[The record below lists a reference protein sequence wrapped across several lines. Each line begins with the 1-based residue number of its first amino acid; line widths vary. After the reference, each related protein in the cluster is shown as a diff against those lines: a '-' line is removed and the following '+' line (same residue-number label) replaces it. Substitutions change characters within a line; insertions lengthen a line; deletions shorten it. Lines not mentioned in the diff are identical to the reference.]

1 MEPPVADDTPFNPR
15 AALAEV
21 NAEAQA
27 ELEQKPPVD
36 NRLWRVGGWFLLM
49 AASAAV
55 VVPMLMFAWQ
65 HAATWSLVNSA
76 PLDTKQILQSDWA
89 SSNSPDYLEAVAE
102 ISLQAPTVDEANAF
116 VAARRATQLD
126 PTRASAWA
134 ILAYLETR
142 QTDGKVSDVALDA
155 LTRSMDACPL
165 CDADL
170 IRWRFNFVLANWA
183 SMPEAIRDRAFEHAD
198 LLRWIG
204 PNEEF
209 LAEMR
214 YKAGLN
220 GIPFDAYRAR
230 VKTPARAWDIAP
242 NAGLRGSRRAPA

>member
-1 MEPPVADDTPFNPR
+1 MADDIPASPR
-15 AALAEV
+15 EAVTEI
-21 NAEAQA
+21 NAEMQA
-27 ELEQKPPVD
+27 NPEQRPLVD
-36 NRLWRVGGWFLLM
+36 GRLWRVGGWFLLM
-49 AASAAV
+49 AASAAA
-55 VVPMLMFAWQ
+55 VVPMLGFAWQ
-65 HAATWSLVNSA
+65 HAATWALVNSA
-76 PLDTKQILQSDWA
+76 PLETKQMLQSDWT
-89 SSNSPDYLEAVAE
+89 SSSSPDYLEAVAE

-142 QTDGKVSDVALDA
+142 QMDGKINDVALKA
-155 LTRSMDACPL
+155 LTRSMDVCPL
-165 CDADL
+165 CDEDL
-170 IRWRFNFVLANWA
+170 IRWRFNFVLTNWA
-183 SMPEAIRDRAFEHAD
+183 SMPEAIRKRAFEQAD

-220 GIPFDAYRAR
+220 GIPFDAYRAQ
-230 VKTPARAWDIAP
+230 VKTPARAWDIEP
-242 NAGLRGSRRAPA
+242 NAGLRGQRQPPA